1 MGELAPGSKISGRYR
16 LERLVGEGGMGEVW
30 VASHLVTRKVVALKV
45 MKQERALK
53 HEFVQRFFLEARA
66 ATAVQHPNVIQVHD
80 VFYHRGSPVMVMDYL
95 EGESLAEKLA
105 REEKVPLAELASILV
120 PVLSAVGTAHT
131 LGIVHRD
138 LKPENI
144 FLSKNRALEIDPK
157 VLDFGIAKL
166 SHFDADAGEPAPL
179 TRTGTMMG
187 TLHYMSP
194 EQASGEKGVDQGADV
209 WAMGVI
215 LFECLAGR
223 RPFAG
228 DNFGQVF
235 KAIVSSPF
243 PKLSKLCPDLPAD
256 VEKLIARMLEKER
269 IRRCTDL
276 REPFEIL
283 SRHTTVVARPFGIPR
298 SSMPAASPWGN
309 GPAAPLGEPTDVD
322 QFGPPSSVR
331 PGNRDVTF
339 LESVASHTPMPTA
352 RRTGTFVMVG
362 VGVAVLGV
370 GVAAAFASLGGFGVS
385 TSPLNA
391 SSHGVRVPS
400 VPPAPVTPVATE
412 SGAPQPEVVPRL
424 PPSGV
429 PVIAPAPAPAKPAHP
444 TGAAV
449 SNAAGSS
456 ARTGR
461 RGGRPKHTASAVA
474 SASASVPAPPSPPD
488 HLGLPDKPF

>member
-1 MGELAPGSKISGRYR
+1 
-16 LERLVGEGGMGEVW
+16 
-30 VASHLVTRKVVALKV
+30 
-45 MKQERALK
+45 MKQDRALK

-95 EGESLAEKLA
+95 EGESLAARLE
-105 REEKVPLAELASILV
+105 REEKISLPELASILV

-144 FLSKNRALEIDPK
+144 FLAKNRSLEIEPK

-166 SHFDADAGEPAPL
+166 SHFDVDAGEPAPL

-187 TLHYMSP
+187 TLHYMAP

-243 PKLSKLCPDLPAD
+243 PKLSKLCPDLPED
-256 VEKLIARMLEKER
+256 VEKLIARMLEKDR
-269 IRRCTDL
+269 MRRCIDL

-283 SRHTTVVARPFGIPR
+283 SRHSIVDARPFGVPR
-298 SSMPAASPWGN
+298 SSMPAESPWGN
-309 GPAAPLGEPTDVD
+309 GPAAPLKGELTDVD
-322 QFGPPSSVR
+322 QFGPPSSV
-331 PGNRDVTF
+331 PSANRDVTF
-339 LESVASHTPMPTA
+339 LESVASHTPMPTG
-352 RRTGTFVMVG
+352 RRTGTFVM
-362 VGVAVLGV
+362 AGV
-370 GVAAAFASLGGFGVS
+370 GVAALALGGAAVFASLGGVGVS
-385 TSPLNA
+385 APPMNG
-391 SSHGVRVPS
+391 SSHGVRVPMAKG
-400 VPPAPVTPVATE
+400 VPPVTPVAPSTTPE
-412 SGAPQPEVVPRL
+412 PEVVPQVA
-424 PPSGV
+424 PSSV
-429 PVIAPAPAPAKPAHP
+429 PSSAPM
-444 TGAAV
+444 
-449 SNAAGSS
+449 SAAGKSAHLTGPSASSASTSSAALSS
-456 ARTGR
+456 ARGSGK
-461 RGGRPKHTASAVA
+461 RGGRPKRAPSAAASTATTAPV
-474 SASASVPAPPSPPD
+474 VPPAPPD
-488 HLGLPDKPF
+488 HLGLPEKPF

>member
-1 MGELAPGSKISGRYR
+1 
-16 LERLVGEGGMGEVW
+16 MGEVW
-30 VASHLVTRKVVALKV
+30 VASHIVTRKVVALKV

-95 EGESLAEKLA
+95 EGESLASKLE
-105 REEKVPLAELASILV
+105 REEKIALPELAAILV

-144 FLSKNRALEIDPK
+144 FLAVNRQGEIEPK

-166 SHFDADAGEPAPL
+166 SVFDVDAGEPAPL

-243 PKLSKLCPDLPAD
+243 PKLSKLFPDLPED
-256 VEKLIARMLEKER
+256 VEKLVARMLEKDR
-269 IRRCTDL
+269 LRRCTDL

-283 SRHTTVVARPFGIPR
+283 SRHTTVEARPFGLPR
-298 SSMPAASPWGN
+298 SSMPAESPWGN
-309 GPAAPLGEPTDVD
+309 GPAAPQKGEPTDVD
-322 QFGPPSSVR
+322 QSGPPSSV
-331 PGNRDVTF
+331 PAANRDVTF
-339 LESVASHTPMPTA
+339 LESVASHTPMPA
-352 RRTGTFVMVG
+352 GRRTGSFVMAG
-362 VGVAVLGV
+362 VGVAVLAI
-370 GVAAAFASLGGFGVS
+370 GVAAAFASSGGPGVS
-385 TSPLNA
+385 APPVHG
-391 SSHGVRVPS
+391 SSHGVRVP
-400 VPPAPVTPVATE
+400 VPVTP
-412 SGAPQPEVVPRL
+412 SGAPAASSSAPEPEVVPRVA
-424 PPSGV
+424 PSSV
-429 PVIAPAPAPAKPAHP
+429 PVSDVGKPVRLGT
-444 TGAAV
+444 TGTTTAAR
-449 SNAAGSS
+449 GSGKRS
-456 ARTGR
+456 
-461 RGGRPKHTASAVA
+461 GRPKHAP
-474 SASASVPAPPSPPD
+474 SASPAAISPPVAPPHSQPD
-488 HLGLPDKPF
+488 ALGLPEKPF

>member
-1 MGELAPGSKISGRYR
+1 MGEHAPGSKISGRYR

-95 EGESLAEKLA
+95 NGESLAARLERDEKISL
-105 REEKVPLAELASILV
+105 PELASILV

-144 FLSKNRALEIDPK
+144 FLAKNRSHELEPK

-166 SHFDADAGEPAPL
+166 SHFDVDAGEPAPL

-194 EQASGEKGVDQGADV
+194 EQASGEKVDQGADV

-243 PKLSKLCPDLPAD
+243 PKLSKLCPDLPED
-256 VEKLIARMLEKER
+256 VEKLIARMLEKDR
-269 IRRCTDL
+269 MRRCTDL

-283 SRHTTVVARPFGIPR
+283 SRHTTVETRPFGVPR
-298 SSMPAASPWGN
+298 SSMPAESPWGN
-309 GPAAPLGEPTDVD
+309 GPAAPLKGELTDVD
-322 QFGPPSSVR
+322 QSGPPSSG
-331 PGNRDVTF
+331 PSANGDVTF
-339 LESVASHTPMPTA
+339 LESVASHTPMPTG
-352 RRTGTFVMVG
+352 RRTGTFLVVG
-362 VGVAVLGV
+362 VGVAVLAIGS
-370 GVAAAFASLGGFGVS
+370 AAVFASLGGVGLS
-385 TSPLNA
+385 APLLNG
-391 SSHGVRVPS
+391 SSQGVRVPTAPAA
-400 VPPAPVTPVATE
+400 PPVAPVVTNTTPE
-412 SGAPQPEVVPRL
+412 PEVVPRVEPSSL
-424 PPSGV
+424 PSS
-429 PVIAPAPAPAKPAHP
+429 APMSTTGKPAHL
-444 TGAAV
+444 TGA
-449 SNAAGSS
+449 SGSS
-456 ARTGR
+456 AAPSSVHGSGK
-461 RGGRPKHTASAVA
+461 RGGRPKRPSAVS
-474 SASASVPAPPSPPD
+474 SATAVPPAPPD
-488 HLGLPDKPF
+488 QLGLPEKPF